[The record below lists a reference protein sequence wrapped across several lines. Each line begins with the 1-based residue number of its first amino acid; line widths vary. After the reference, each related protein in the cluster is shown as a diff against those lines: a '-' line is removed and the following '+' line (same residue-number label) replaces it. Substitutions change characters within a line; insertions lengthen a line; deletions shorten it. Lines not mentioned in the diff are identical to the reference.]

1 MTVAVISDEVIRDTT
16 LDIIVDELELDAEPA
31 EIDVHADLI
40 DFYGAD
46 SLGLIQ
52 VLARV
57 NKELAIRV
65 PRERAV
71 DLRTVDL
78 LMQQIIRI
86 RDGKD
91 GDQ

>member
-1 MTVAVISDEVIRDTT
+1 MTVAVISDEVIRSTT
-16 LDIIVDELELDAEPA
+16 LDIIIDELELDAEPA
-31 EIDVHADLI
+31 EVDLNADLI
-40 DFYGAD
+40 DIYGAD

-57 NKELAIRV
+57 NKELSIRV
-65 PRERAV
+65 PRELAV

-78 LMQQIIRI
+78 LVQQIIRI
-86 RDGKD
+86 RDAKG